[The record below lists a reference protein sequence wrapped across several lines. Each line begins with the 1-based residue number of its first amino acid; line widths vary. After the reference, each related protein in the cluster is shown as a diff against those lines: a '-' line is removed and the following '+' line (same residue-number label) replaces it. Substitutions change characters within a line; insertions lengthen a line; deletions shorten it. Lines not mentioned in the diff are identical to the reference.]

1 MGNNIEIFKSEKF
14 GEIRTV
20 INECGDPLFCLADVC
35 KALGLTN
42 PTMVKQTLWEDGL
55 SSAEVIDSMNRVQS
69 ATFITEANIYK
80 CIFQSKKE
88 EAQLFQRW
96 ICTEII
102 PSIRKHGGYLTPA
115 KVEEAL
121 LNPDVL
127 IQLATTLKDE
137 RQKRIEAE
145 KQLEAKTEA
154 LDESKNWYTI
164 KRRALILGVNWKL
177 YNWRDLKRLS
187 VLADKPIKK
196 VFDAN
201 YGEVN
206 LYHLSIFETYEKT
219 LKR

>member
-1 MGNNIEIFKSEKF
+1 MGIEIFKNEKF

-96 ICTEII
+96 ICAEVI

-154 LDESKNWYTI
+154 LDESNDWYTI
-164 KRRALILGVNWKL
+164 KRRAFGNGVNWHV
-177 YNWRDLKRLS
+177 YNWRALKRLS
-187 VLADKPIKK
+187 ACLGKEVKK
-196 VFDAN
+196 AFDAN

-206 LYHLSIFETYEKT
+206 LYHISVFEAYERSAKIN
-219 LKR
+219 